1 MKRLLKYV
9 PLHFLVF
16 LILGIGIQFYIQ
28 IWTFGFLKLFFVLLF
43 LAISLFVF
51 RKKKGSTIIAV
62 ILFFSIG
69 ISAVYIQDA
78 RNFKNHYTYFYKEE
92 TRVVLKISKVLKP
105 GFYVKEG
112 NIFRA
117 HIEECTSD
125 FNLSKDNSLLSTNPF
140 DNIEIVKTYPNAI
153 ENLLYIDSTETI
165 VNWELTNQ
173 IGSVHL
179 NGITKSNTQRR
190 ATIDTGDLAIGVY
203 YLRVTLQ
210 TGEVIKKIISLIVP
224 ILILL

>member
-16 LILGIGIQFYIQ
+16 LILGIGIQFYTQ

-78 RNFKNHYTYFYKEE
+78 RNFKNHYTHFYKEE
-92 TRVVLKISKVLKP
+92 TKVVLRISKVLKP
-105 GFYVKEG
+105 GFYQDKYV
-112 NIFRA
+112 A
-117 HIEECTSD
+117 
-125 FNLSKDNSLLSTNPF
+125 
-140 DNIEIVKTYPNAI
+140 
-153 ENLLYIDSTETI
+153 
-165 VNWELTNQ
+165 
-173 IGSVHL
+173 
-179 NGITKSNTQRR
+179 
-190 ATIDTGDLAIGVY
+190 
-203 YLRVTLQ
+203 
-210 TGEVIKKIISLIVP
+210 EVVQMHNR
-224 ILILL
+224 